1 MYDEVS
7 IFKKVNPTA
16 FFLSEQHGVYVW
28 QMQYGR
34 DYKARTITFTVALL
48 EVSEKK
54 LYFQGNMYCLMF

>member
-7 IFKKVNPTA
+7 IIKKVNPTA
-16 FFLSEQHGVYVW
+16 FLLSEQHGMYVW
-28 QMQYGR
+28 QMQYGG
-34 DYKARTITFTVALL
+34 DYKARTISFTVALL